1 MRGKHKVGPNEHD
14 IIRARRC
21 LRDIVYFG
29 NGPSTRMSEDDAI
42 ILDRYIE
49 FLEEQLG
56 AFIEQY
62 HGVPT
67 EYFNMVKRE
76 RLEWRPLG
84 PTPRLF
90 DL

>member
-1 MRGKHKVGPNEHD
+1 MRGKHKAEPNEYD
-14 IIRARRC
+14 VSRARNS

-29 NGPSTRMSEDDAI
+29 NSPSTRMSEDDAI
-42 ILDRYIE
+42 ILDRYID

-56 AFIEQY
+56 SLIEQY

-67 EYFNMVKRE
+67 EYFNMIKRE
-76 RLEWRPLG
+76 HLEWRPLG
-84 PTPRLF
+84 PTRLY